1 MSSFF
6 NRRQLQH
13 FFDISMTLLFGGLL
27 TDQHTFSKCLG
38 CKDDSESLKIVTL
51 GTPFLLVMV
60 KRSSEKGNRKK
71 RVASVHYCDRK
82 QFI

>member
-38 CKDDSESLKIVTL
+38 CKDDSESHSNVTL
-51 GTPFLLVMV
+51 KMPFLRILV
-60 KRSSEKGNRKK
+60 KRSKTKIIRKK
-71 RVASVHYCDRK
+71 EDVKKHAM
-82 QFI
+82 